1 MAMNIERLLRLT
13 ADYQNFCEDKFSN
26 ENANDDLGELGFDEL
41 DFVAAASAAPI
52 DPEYKDPF
60 KK

>member
-13 ADYQNFCEDKFSN
+13 ADYHNFCEDNFAKDN
-26 ENANDDLGELGFDEL
+26 MGDDSDEL
-41 DFVAAASAAPI
+41 SIDELTMVAAASAMPI
-52 DPEYKDPF
+52 EPEYQDPF

>member
-13 ADYQNFCEDKFSN
+13 ADYQNFCEDKFSR
-26 ENANDDLGELGFDEL
+26 ENAGDDSEELGVDEL
-41 DFVAAASAAPI
+41 EFVAAASAMPI